1 MWSELDLSKVFDKV
15 FHSSVLQALRLQSA
29 TLQCIA
35 VVAAMLSQCEL
46 AVRLGHVIT
55 DPMKLHRG
63 LPQGAPESPLLFIL
77 V

>member
-1 MWSELDLSKVFDKV
+1 MWSELDLSKVFDRL

-35 VVAAMLSQCEL
+35 VVAAMLSQWEL